1 MKIGIVGYQGSGK
14 STLFEWLTGI
24 RPDPAL
30 AHTSQS
36 AMSEVPDPRIDPL
49 VAIYH
54 PKKITRAALE
64 LVDTPG
70 LNRTHEGNAARLGLL
85 REAGCLVLVVAAFG
99 GADPV
104 IDLKTFEDDLLLA
117 DLQIVANRVE
127 RLEEGLRK
135 PKPGREREQD
145 QHELAQLR
153 PLLAVLEAGKPLR
166 ETEMTDEQVKAT
178 RSFRLFSEKPRM
190 VVINLA
196 DDDDP
201 ARFHIAGGQPASSD
215 EVERVAIPLG
225 LELEL
230 ARMEPADRAE
240 FVAEMGLNPS
250 DRDHLLRR
258 IMSVSGQFLYFTAG
272 EKEVRTW
279 MLHKGGTAL
288 EAADNIHSDLA
299 RGFIRAEVMR
309 AEDLIRLGSE
319 REIKA
324 HNLLRQEPKD
334 YVVVDGDILH
344 IKFSV

>member
-14 STLFEWLTGI
+14 STLFEWLTGV
-24 RPDPAL
+24 RSDPAL
-30 AHTSQS
+30 AHTAQS
-36 AMSEVPDPRIDPL
+36 AMAEVPDDRIEPL
-49 VAIYH
+49 VKVYQ

-85 REAGCLVLVVAAFG
+85 REAGCLVLVVAGFG
-99 GADPV
+99 GADP
-104 IDLKTFEDDLLLA
+104 IADLNTFEEDLLLA
-117 DLQIVANRVE
+117 DLQIVNNRVE
-127 RLEEGLRK
+127 RLQEGLKK

-145 QHELAQLR
+145 QAELAHLQ
-153 PLLAVLEAGKPLR
+153 PLLATLEAGQSLR
-166 ETEMTDEQVKAT
+166 DVPMTDEQVKAT
-178 RSFRLFSEKPRM
+178 SSFRLLTQKPKM
-190 VVINLA
+190 VVVNLA

-201 ARFHIAGGQPASSD
+201 ARFATQATGRQSGQ
-215 EVERVAIPLG
+215 VELVAIPLG

-230 ARMEPADRAE
+230 ARMSPDDRAE
-240 FVAEMGLNPS
+240 FIAEMGLNPS
-250 DRDHLLRR
+250 DRDNLLRK
-258 IMSVSGQFLYFTAG
+258 IMAVSGQFLYFTAG

-279 MLHKGGTAL
+279 MLHIEGTAL

-324 HNLLRQEPKD
+324 HNLMRQEPKD
-334 YVVVDGDILH
+334 YVVKDGDILH

>member
-14 STLFEWLTGI
+14 STLFEWLTGV

-30 AHTSQS
+30 AHTAQS
-36 AMSEVPDPRIDPL
+36 AMAEVPEDRIEPL
-49 VAIYH
+49 VQVYH

-70 LNRTHEGNAARLGLL
+70 LSRTHEGNAARLGLL
-85 REAGCLVLVVAAFG
+85 REAGCLVLVVAGFG
-99 GADPV
+99 GADP
-104 IDLKTFEDDLLLA
+104 IADLNTFEEDLLLA
-117 DLQIVANRVE
+117 DLQIVTNRVE
-127 RLEEGLRK
+127 RLQEGLKK

-145 QHELAQLR
+145 QAELVHLA
-153 PLLAVLEAGKPLR
+153 PLLATLEAGQSLR
-166 ETEMTDEQVKAT
+166 DVPMSDEQVKAT
-178 RSFRLFSEKPRM
+178 SSFRLLTQKPKM
-190 VVINLA
+190 VVVNLA
-196 DDDDP
+196 DDDNP
-201 ARFHIAGGQPASSD
+201 ERFAKQATGRQSGQ
-215 EVERVAIPLG
+215 VELAAIPLG

-230 ARMEPADRAE
+230 ARMSPDDRAE
-240 FVAEMGLNPS
+240 FIAEMGLNRA
-250 DRDHLLRR
+250 DRDNLLRK
-258 IMSVSGQFLYFTAG
+258 IMAVSGQFLYFTAG

-279 MLHKGGTAL
+279 MLHIGGTAL

-324 HNLLRQEPKD
+324 HNLMRQEPKD
-334 YVVVDGDILH
+334 YVVRDGDILH

>member
-14 STLFEWLTGI
+14 SALFEWLTGV
-24 RPDPAL
+24 RPDPSL
-30 AHTSQS
+30 AHTAQS
-36 AMSEVPDPRIDPL
+36 AMAEVPDERIEPL
-49 VAIYH
+49 VRVYH

-70 LNRTHEGNAARLGLL
+70 LARTHEGNAARLGLL
-85 REAGCLVLVVAAFG
+85 REAGCLVLIVAGFG
-99 GADPV
+99 GADP
-104 IDLKTFEDDLLLA
+104 ITDLKTFEEDLLLA
-117 DLQIVANRVE
+117 DLQIVTNRVE
-127 RLEEGLRK
+127 RLQEGLKK

-145 QHELAQLR
+145 QAELTHLQ
-153 PLLAVLEAGKPLR
+153 PLLSTLEAGKSLR
-166 ETEMTDEQVKAT
+166 DAHLTEEQLKAT
-178 RSFRLFSEKPRM
+178 SSFRLLTQKPKL
-190 VVINLA
+190 VLVNLA

-201 ARFHIAGGQPASSD
+201 ERFAGQATAKEGGQI
-215 EVERVAIPLG
+215 EMVAIPIG

-230 ARMEPADRAE
+230 SRMDPADRAE
-240 FVAEMGLNPS
+240 FVAEMGLNPA
-250 DRDHLLRR
+250 DRASLLRK
-258 IMSVSGQFLYFTAG
+258 IMTVSGQFLYFTAG

-279 MLHKGGTAL
+279 MLHIGGTAL

-334 YVVVDGDILH
+334 YVVRDGDILH